1 MTGTGPAITA
11 HHAPGLSPLLSPLLL
26 TGFEPFAGDGHNP
39 SWPAAQEAARRLRDR
54 GFDAVAVRLPCSFA
68 GSTEALERALA
79 EHRPGTVIACGLAG
93 GRTRVAVERVAV
105 NLQDARIP
113 DNAGAQPAGQAVDE
127 AGPAAYFSTLPVKR
141 IFAALREAAIPAEL
155 SLSAGSFVCNHL
167 FYALMARAE
176 TSSVRTAGFI
186 HVPWDENAPRRTAG
200 VSEHA
205 DDRARPEPW
214 PTLPGTQLA
223 EALVIAAL
231 EAARPASDLDE
242 PDGSLY

>member
-1 MTGTGPAITA
+1 MTGPAPAIAA
-11 HHAPGLSPLLSPLLL
+11 HHGTGLAPLLL

-54 GFDAVAVRLPCSFA
+54 GVEAVAVRLPCSFA

-113 DNAGAQPAGQAVDE
+113 DNAGAQPAGRAVDD

-141 IFAALREAAIPAEL
+141 IVAALREAEIPAEL

-167 FYALMARAE
+167 FYTLMARAE

-186 HVPWDENAPRRTAG
+186 HVPWDENAPRRTARAG
-200 VSEHA
+200 ARA

-214 PTLPGTQLA
+214 PTLPGTRLA
-223 EALVIAAL
+223 EALMIAAL
-231 EAARPASDLDE
+231 EAARPESDLDE
-242 PDGSLY
+242 PEGSLY

>member
-1 MTGTGPAITA
+1 MTGPGPATAA
-11 HHAPGLSPLLSPLLL
+11 HHVPGLAPLLL

-39 SWPAAQEAARRLRDR
+39 SWPAAQEAARRLRAR
-54 GFDAVAVRLPCSFA
+54 GFEAIAVRLPCSFA
-68 GSTEALERALA
+68 GSTGALERALA

-113 DNAGAQPAGQAVDE
+113 DNAGAQPAGQAVDD

-141 IFAALREAAIPAEL
+141 IVAALREAEIPAEL
-155 SLSAGSFVCNHL
+155 SLSAGSFVCNHV

-186 HVPWDENAPRRTAG
+186 HVPWDENAPPRTAG
-200 VSEHA
+200 AGAH
-205 DDRARPEPW
+205 DGDGARPEAW
-214 PTLPGTQLA
+214 PTVPGTRLA